1 MRSCPPE
8 KKKGGYLSR
17 PPEEK
22 EAAKEDGEE
31 CDAIA
36 LHENLCLL
44 FPGYRTTQLL
54 SEVAAGMAV
63 KSQQKGC
70 RNTR

>member
-36 LHENLCLL
+36 LHENSACC
-44 FPGYRTTQLL
+44 FRVIGRRSYSAKWPR
-54 SEVAAGMAV
+54 EWP
-63 KSQQKGC
+63 
-70 RNTR
+70 